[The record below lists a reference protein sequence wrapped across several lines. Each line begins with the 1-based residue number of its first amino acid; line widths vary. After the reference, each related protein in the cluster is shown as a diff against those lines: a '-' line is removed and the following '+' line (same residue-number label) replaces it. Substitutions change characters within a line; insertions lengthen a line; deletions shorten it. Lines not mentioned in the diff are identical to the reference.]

1 MSEDWVDI
9 DDTPAVAG
17 YGIHRMA
24 TINETGS
31 GRVCYLQLFDARDG
45 KEHAFLIDWELA
57 QRLAWEMSG
66 VLAGFAEQSF
76 HFDMDQVDLPPDSE
90 GGAEEIVDYLMNFD
104 DEDDE

>member
-1 MSEDWVDI
+1 MSEDWLDI

-31 GRVCYLQLFDARDG
+31 GRICYLQLFDARDG
-45 KEHAFLIDWELA
+45 NEHAFLVDWGLA
-57 QRLAWEMSG
+57 QRLAWEMTG
-66 VLAGFAEQSF
+66 VLSGYAEQSF
-76 HFDMDQVDLPPDSE
+76 HFDMEQVDVPLAE
-90 GGAEEIVDYLMNFD
+90 GETAEEIVDYLMNFD